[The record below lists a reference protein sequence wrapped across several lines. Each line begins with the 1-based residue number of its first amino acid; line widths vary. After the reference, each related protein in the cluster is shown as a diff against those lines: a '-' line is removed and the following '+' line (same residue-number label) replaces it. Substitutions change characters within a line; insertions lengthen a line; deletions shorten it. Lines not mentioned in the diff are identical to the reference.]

1 MWPRWNWERNAIQ
14 DSGGK
19 TRQVWKYVRYQVTE
33 GDYFFVSVDKLHD
46 LKYRLDQP
54 RALHHQ
60 IICVKSDMIKLK
72 EEVEKA
78 LIRMDYM
85 LLDEFL
91 LYNSS
96 FMKISI
102 PDEDE
107 KV

>member
-1 MWPRWNWERNAIQ
+1 
-14 DSGGK
+14 
-19 TRQVWKYVRYQVTE
+19 
-33 GDYFFVSVDKLHD
+33 
-46 LKYRLDQP
+46 
-54 RALHHQ
+54 
-60 IICVKSDMIKLK
+60 MIKLK

-107 KV
+107 KVQR